1 MRNARERCVSEGRV
15 RPHRGEQGG
24 TWKGKC
30 DGTGGYRHITLRF
43 CLMLRYAQCCVTQK
57 FERGERSRAMRLDFR
72 ASGRGEVSSRA
83 MHTAREICLDLAEL
97 RVLADMEDAQIAAVK
112 KFVMKWNSLIFS
124 DIETGEWPHPIVTM
138 VRSRCTSAHAA
149 ALAAAHTFELCCL
162 ACPRPCAALAAPR
175 LLRRACCTL
184 AAHSLRP
191 H

>member
-1 MRNARERCVSEGRV
+1 
-15 RPHRGEQGG
+15 
-24 TWKGKC
+24 
-30 DGTGGYRHITLRF
+30 
-43 CLMLRYAQCCVTQK
+43 
-57 FERGERSRAMRLDFR
+57 
-72 ASGRGEVSSRA
+72 